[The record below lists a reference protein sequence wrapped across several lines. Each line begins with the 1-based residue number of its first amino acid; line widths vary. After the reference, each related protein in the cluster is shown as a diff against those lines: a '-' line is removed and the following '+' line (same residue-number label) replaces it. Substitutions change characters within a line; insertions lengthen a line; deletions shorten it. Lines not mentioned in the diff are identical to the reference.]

1 MLNVEFLIPS
11 WSLKY
16 DVSRVWYAVD
26 LADGTDPA
34 AQAVMKTANPHE
46 SLREI
51 ALGRDVS
58 IPPDEFMKWQQ
69 MAGAYLLGGGT
80 PKADGPKAE
89 DGTPLPPGEG
99 WVNL

>member
-1 MLNVEFLIPS
+1 M
-11 WSLKY
+11 
-16 DVSRVWYAVD
+16 SRVWYAVD

-69 MAGAYLLGGGT
+69 MA
-80 PKADGPKAE
+80 PKPRTERRFLQEKAGSICKAFNQSGMPKVNSQAE
-89 DGTPLPPGEG
+89 SRKIPLS
-99 WVNL
+99 